1 MHLNAMA
8 ASTLKKKMQ
17 WQRVSEAEVGII
29 KGRMQKHEREKVSG
43 LRSYA
48 KFSSLAHML
57 FSVLFFI
64 WDPIPAQFFSR
75 LKRFVRTVVIAFH
88 EDDI

>member
-1 MHLNAMA
+1 
-8 ASTLKKKMQ
+8 MQ
-17 WQRVSEAEVGII
+17 WQRASEAEVGII
-29 KGRMQKHEREKVSG
+29 KGRMQKHEREREFLAFAHMQS
-43 LRSYA
+43 
-48 KFSSLAHML
+48 FSSLAHML

-64 WDPIPAQFFSR
+64 WYPIPAQYFSR